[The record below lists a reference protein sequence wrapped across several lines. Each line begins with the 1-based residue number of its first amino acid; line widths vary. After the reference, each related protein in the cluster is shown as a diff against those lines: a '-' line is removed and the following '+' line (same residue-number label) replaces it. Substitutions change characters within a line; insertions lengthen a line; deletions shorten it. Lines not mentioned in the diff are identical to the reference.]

1 MSKQMVRVVAPTTQI
16 GIRLPLV
23 VDADLLDGHNDKIDR
38 STIRVFPLV
47 YPDDGVTELIEFG
60 DAIVG
65 EQFENDAIPELVQS
79 SCDLL
84 ELMLSDKLNENE

>member
-1 MSKQMVRVVAPTTQI
+1 MGSHMVRVVAPTTQI
-16 GIRLPLV
+16 GIRLPLMM
-23 VDADLLDGHNDKIDR
+23 DAVLLSGHNDKIDR

-47 YPDDGVTELIEFG
+47 YPDDGITELIEFG
-60 DAIVG
+60 DAVVG
-65 EQFENDAIPELVQS
+65 EQFDNDAIPELVQS